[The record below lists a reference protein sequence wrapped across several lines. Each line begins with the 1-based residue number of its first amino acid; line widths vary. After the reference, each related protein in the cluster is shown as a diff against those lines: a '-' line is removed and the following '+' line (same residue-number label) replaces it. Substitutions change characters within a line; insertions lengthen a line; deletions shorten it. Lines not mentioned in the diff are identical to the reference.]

1 MRIALA
7 PDLHCFYSTYDKQ
20 VNGES
25 VRKKEWKS
33 AAKAFLKT
41 CKDEK
46 VDIVVFPGDYFTNP
60 KPSAENVLMVSGLFA
75 SFKKAGIGV
84 VGIAGNHDIS
94 GIGKK
99 TMNDVVSAI
108 GGDKKW
114 CFSTFETMVVG
125 DVGFAFLPYM
135 KAPAITAY
143 NPDFANMELS
153 AHLIKNCAKMKETL
167 AEAKVSKT
175 VLVGHWSIQGAV
187 TSSGKT
193 MEHTVNGIE
202 TVLPLGELVGQGW
215 DACLF
220 GHIHKP
226 QVLSQSKPFIAYSG
240 CFQRINI
247 GEALDDRGFYMYDT
261 ATDQHQFFNLPAI
274 EMKAFSKDITTAE
287 SFDQLIAEIGNTDFK
302 GKIVSAKYTVNKDNF
317 DWVNKRAVLKAL
329 EKGHPLN
336 IAGITPKIIEESRQ
350 RDVTLT
356 EALDGETALRKWLG
370 AKDTID
376 DKQAGKVMKLFK
388 KYSEELAENP
398 DAEQATEG

>member
-7 PDLHCFYSTYDKQ
+7 PDLHCFYGTYDKQ

-25 VRKKEWKS
+25 VRKKEWKN
-33 AAKAFLKT
+33 AAKTFLKT
-41 CKDEK
+41 CKEERAD
-46 VDIVVFPGDYFTNP
+46 VVVFPGDYFTNP
-60 KPSAENVLMVSGLFA
+60 KPSAENVLMVSSLFA
-75 SFKKAGIGV
+75 SFKKAGIEV

-99 TMNDVVSAI
+99 SMNDVVSAI
-108 GGDKKW
+108 GGEKKW
-114 CFSTFETMVVG
+114 CYSTFDTMVVG
-125 DVGFAFLPYM
+125 NVGFAFLPYM

-153 AHLIKNCAKMKETL
+153 EHLIKNCAIMKAKL
-167 AEAKVSKT
+167 DEAKVSKT
-175 VLVGHWSIQGAV
+175 ILVGHWSIQGAV

-202 TVLPLGELVGQGW
+202 TVLPLGDLVGQGW

-226 QVLSQSKPFIAYSG
+226 QVLSESKPFIAYSG

-261 ATDQHQFFNLPAI
+261 GTDQHQFFNLPAI
-274 EMKAFSKDITTAE
+274 EMKAFSKEIKTAE
-287 SFDQLIAEIGNTDFK
+287 CFDQLIKEISTTDFK
-302 GKIVSAKYTVNKDNF
+302 GKIVYAKYTVSKDHF
-317 DWVNKRAVLKAL
+317 DWVNKREVLKAL
-329 EKGHPLN
+329 EKGKPLN
-336 IAGITPKIIEESRQ
+336 IAGIAPKIIEEARQ
-350 RDVTLT
+350 RDITLT

-376 DKQAGKVMKLFK
+376 ENQAGKVMQLFK
-388 KYSEELAENP
+388 KYSEELVENQET
-398 DAEQATEG
+398 EQAEG